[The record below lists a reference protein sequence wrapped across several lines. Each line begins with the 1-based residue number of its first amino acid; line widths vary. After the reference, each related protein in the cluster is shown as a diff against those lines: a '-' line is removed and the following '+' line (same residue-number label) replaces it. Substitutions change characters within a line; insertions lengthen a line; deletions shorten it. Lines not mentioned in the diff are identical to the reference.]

1 MSIPISQKVD
11 LLYKQ
16 AFGVTKTDTEAN
28 KSPSNESIA
37 SPLLIRGDTQ
47 WTQSDQIPGVA
58 AATAGLVTAY
68 TGTGAKECTAD
79 NTTVPVGG
87 VYPTWKTDLT
97 YWIPAEFGSTYSVSV
112 FVDDAGVADPTST
125 GTQIFAAGSGG
136 TGEFFYNYQ
145 SGVLNF
151 IGETI
156 PTALTS
162 TKVLYI
168 VGYRYIGLTGVTNLP
183 DGTQIGNLA
192 ITDQTVTGQDTDANI
207 IFTPNGTGQVVT
219 SGNITASYFYGNG
232 SQLTGIDASGIQNG
246 TSNVRIPDVDGNIE
260 LNVDGALIANID
272 STGIIATGVGTF
284 TGNVS
289 GSNLTSAGVVEVTG
303 NVIGGNLTTVGLVNA
318 TGNVAGG
325 NLTSSGVVE
334 VTGNVIGGNITTV
347 GVVAATGNVSG
358 GNLTTAGAVEAT
370 GNGTFGNVAGGNL
383 VSASFFTGTLIDGTS
398 NITVNNDGNIDLV
411 SVGNTTVVITGTG
424 ANIVGTVNAN
434 GVGTF
439 GSIITPSV
447 TGTTGNLTLTAGSSD
462 DYIEIR
468 PTGTGQVHVGG
479 FKIESLGAPT
489 ASTDAATKQY
499 VDDVAQGLAVQAPAI
514 VASTGTYAAM
524 STGTVTYDNGTAG
537 VGATLTTTV
546 ALTAIDGVTLTVGDR
561 IVIKDEAGGDL
572 PNNGIYTYTS
582 STVLTRATD
591 FDTPTEMAGGDFVFV
606 QQGTDYNDTGW
617 VMTDPVT
624 TVGTSN
630 VTFVQFSGAGS
641 FTAGAGLTL
650 TGTVFSVNT
659 DNLTTDISGGNVVV
673 KTSAQ
678 LTTPNIGAATG
689 TSLTATGNVAGGNL
703 TTGGVVTAVGNISG
717 GNVAGTTGTF
727 TDIGGSLTT
736 AAQPNVTSL
745 GTLVDLT
752 VTGNVDGGNIN
763 TGGLVDATGNVSG
776 GNLTTAGLVLAT
788 GNVTGGNITTAGVV
802 EATGNVSGGNL
813 TTAGN
818 IDTTAGIFNG
828 DGFGISNIAAGNI
841 VGLNLSGISNGTSNV
856 DIATADGNITLSVD
870 GTSNVAVIDA
880 TGLVV
885 TGTTGVSGTVT
896 APAFTANTG
905 LFTGDGGGL
914 SNVVGANVTGEVAFA
929 AVANSVAGGNVTG
942 QVANALVSGT
952 VYTAAQPNITS
963 VGTLTS
969 ITSSGDANIAGV
981 VNIGASEISTI
992 GADSVTTTA
1001 ITSEIIAQ
1009 FPVAGLNGAEF
1020 LVKSIDTPGTKYG
1033 VATVLAV
1040 TDGTNVDFSIYGQA
1054 FLGTTTGTLSVAIS
1068 GANIAL
1074 STTPASSN
1082 STVWTTQYRSI

>member
-1 MSIPISQKVD
+1 MSIPIAQQVD

-16 AFGVTKTDTEAN
+16 AFGVTKTDTAAN
-28 KSPSNESIA
+28 KSPSNEAIA

-47 WTQSDQIPGVA
+47 WTQSDQIPGTA
-58 AATAGLVTAY
+58 AAVANLVQAY
-68 TGTGAKECTAD
+68 TGSSAVECVAD
-79 NTTVPVGG
+79 NTSTPVGG
-87 VYPTWKTDLT
+87 VYPTWKTNLT
-97 YWIPAEFGSTYSVSV
+97 YWIPQEFGSTYAVKV
-112 FVDDAGVADPTST
+112 YVDTTGAADPTST

-136 TGEFFYNYQ
+136 TGEFYYNYQ

-156 PTALTS
+156 PTELTS
-162 TKVLYI
+162 SDVLY
-168 VGYRYIGLTGVTNLP
+168 VVAYRYIGLTGVTNLP

-232 SQLTGIDASGIQNG
+232 SQLTGIDTSGVANG
-246 TSNVRIPDVDGNIE
+246 TSNVSIPAADGNSE
-260 LNVDGALIANID
+260 LNVNGGLTANVTD
-272 STGIIATGVGTF
+272 TGIVMTSGNLDLGNVIATGVGTF
-284 TGNVS
+284 TGNV
-289 GSNLTSAGVVEVTG
+289 AGGNISTGGILSVTG
-303 NVIGGNLTTVGLVNA
+303 NA
-318 TGNVAGG
+318 TAGNVD
-325 NLTSSGVVE
+325 
-334 VTGNVIGGNITTV
+334 
-347 GVVAATGNVSG
+347 
-358 GNLTTAGAVEAT
+358 
-370 GNGTFGNVAGGNL
+370 GGNL
-383 VSASFFTGTLIDGTS
+383 VQASFFTGTLIDGTS
-398 NITVNNDGNIDLV
+398 NITITNNGNIDLV
-411 SVGNTTVVITGTG
+411 SAGNSTAVISGTGLDITGT
-424 ANIVGTVNAN
+424 VDAN
-434 GVGTF
+434 GVGSF
-439 GSIITPSV
+439 GSVVTAQV
-447 TGTTGNLTLTAGSSD
+447 TGAGSGNLTLTAGSSD

-489 ASTDAATKQY
+489 ASTAAATKQY

-606 QQGTDYNDTGW
+606 QQGTLYNDTGW

-624 TVGTSN
+624 TVGTSD

-650 TGTVFSVNT
+650 TGTEFSVNT

-678 LTTPNIGAATG
+678 FTTPNIGAATG

-703 TTGGVVTAVGNISG
+703 TTGGVVSAVGNISG

-745 GTLVDLT
+745 GTLTSLA

-776 GNLTTAGLVLAT
+776 GNLTTAGA
-788 GNVTGGNITTAGVV
+788 V
-802 EATGNVSGGNL
+802 EAT
-813 TTAGN
+813 T
-818 IDTTAGIFNG
+818 
-828 DGFGISNIAAGNI
+828 
-841 VGLNLSGISNGTSNV
+841 LSGS
-856 DIATADGNITLSVD
+856 LS
-870 GTSNVAVIDA
+870 
-880 TGLVV
+880 
-885 TGTTGVSGTVT
+885 
-896 APAFTANTG
+896 
-905 LFTGDGGGL
+905 
-914 SNVVGANVTGEVAFA
+914 
-929 AVANSVAGGNVTG
+929 
-942 QVANALVSGT
+942 
-952 VYTAAQPNITS
+952 TAAQPNITS
-963 VGTLTS
+963 LGTLTS
-969 ITSSGDANIAGV
+969 LTVTGNATAGNVIAADGTVQYGTNPGSGSIS
-981 VNIGASEISTI
+981 VNTG
-992 GADSVTTTA
+992 TTTA
-1001 ITSEIIAQ
+1001 GIFATNITDINLGLAANIIM
-1009 FPVAGLNGAEF
+1009 GATG
-1020 LVKSIDTPGTKYG
+1020 K
-1033 VATVLAV
+1033 TVTARGNV
-1040 TDGTNVDFSIYGQA
+1040 TADNLQSD
-1054 FLGTTTGTLSVAIS
+1054 TLSVGDFYSSRTAVS
-1068 GANIAL
+1068 VGSANTVIDSFPLATYRSAKYTIKVSDSTGYQALETLLVHDDINSIITVYGSL
-1074 STTPASSN
+1074 STTGSELMSLSTAVNGTNIELRATPVNSSTSVN
-1082 STVWTTQYRSI
+1082 LMGTYVPD